1 MRLEK
6 IPELTTISE
15 AHRFT
20 GMDYKTIKKRVEN
33 LEVVHTEGRNN
44 FYDSFQLLRNLFIKA
59 TDDEKSELNLTQE
72 KARYFKNLADKV
84 EIEIGKLT
92 DRLLDADQMLIE
104 VSKNRL
110 QVKEKLLNLSY
121 TLANR
126 IPKITDQQQ
135 AFNLL
140 QNKFTDV
147 LKDLTG
153 EEDLE
158 RLGIDKSEDDK

>member
-1 MRLEK
+1 MKLEK

-33 LEVVHTEGRNN
+33 LDVVHTEGRNN
-44 FYDSFQLLRNLFIKA
+44 FYDCFQLLRNLFIKA
-59 TDDEKSELNLTQE
+59 TDDEKAELNLTQE
-72 KARYFKNLADKV
+72 KARYYKNLADKV

-126 IPKITDQQQ
+126 VPKINDRQQ

-140 QNKFTDV
+140 QKKFKEI
-147 LKDLTG
+147 LQDLTG

-158 RLGIDKSEDDK
+158 RLGNDQSENEE

>member
-110 QVKEKLLNLSY
+110 QV
-121 TLANR
+121 
-126 IPKITDQQQ
+126 
-135 AFNLL
+135 
-140 QNKFTDV
+140 
-147 LKDLTG
+147 
-153 EEDLE
+153 
-158 RLGIDKSEDDK
+158 

>member
-1 MRLEK
+1 MRVEK

-15 AHRFT
+15 ACRFT
-20 GMDYKTIKKRVEN
+20 GMDYKTIKKRIEN
-33 LEVVHTEGRNN
+33 LTVVQIDGRNQ
-44 FYDSFQLLRNLFIKA
+44 FYQTYEVLRNAFIKS

-92 DRLLDADQMLIE
+92 DRLLDADQMLLE

-126 IPKITDQQQ
+126 IPKINDQQQ

-140 QNKFTDV
+140 QTKFKDI

-158 RLGIDKSEDDK
+158 RLGNDQSEDED